1 MYHSFSS
8 SHVTIV
14 LFQSLY
20 EVVDGG
26 IPKLRARRNTLFE
39 ASLRA
44 ATHRAQQT
52 ASVQQQQPQHK
63 PIRHYPQLYIE
74 GECVAG
80 SFAEAQEL
88 NESGELAEI
97 LSGQLDTPAM
107 RLATM
112 SSFVQMLAS

>member
-52 ASVQQQQPQHK
+52 ASAPQQQPQ